1 MLKKL
6 KYALVWLMIK
16 WFNIKSIMG
25 YISITDWCELEIIR
39 KDGSR
44 EFKLIKG
51 HHNTIAT
58 VGFALA
64 AGLIGGIGALDPV
77 VYLAVGTDNTAES
90 DAHTALQAEITTGG
104 LERANATETLVTT
117 TETNDTLQLLHE
129 WTASAAHVVE
139 EVAALNAA
147 AVGVMLGR
155 KVTGTQ
161 TIGDADHLKITYKFK
176 VS

>member
-6 KYALVWLMIK
+6 KYAFVWLLIK
-16 WFNIKSIMG
+16 CFNVKSIMG
-25 YISITDWCELEIIR
+25 YISITDWCELEITR

-51 HHNTIAT
+51 HHNTITT

-64 AGLIGGIGALDPV
+64 AGLLGAVGAPDPV
-77 VYLAVGTDNTAES
+77 IYLAVGTDDTAES

-104 LERANATETLVTT
+104 LERANATESLVTT
-117 TETNDTLQLLHE
+117 TETDDTLQLLHE
-129 WTASAAHVVE
+129 WTASAGHVVE
-139 EVAALNAA
+139 EVGALNAA
-147 AVGVMLGR
+147 ANGTMLGR

-161 TIGDADHLKITYKFK
+161 TIADGDHLKITYKFK